1 MFEEHKI
8 LICNPVEYL
17 LPCRLCAPQL
27 GGAVGQPFRRA
38 GVGRVG
44 RISQFHH
51 RTLTALYFSL
61 MKSIN
66 IDLREG
72 GGGFHFPERV
82 GSMVSPDK
90 DGHAPATCFDK
101 TNTKTKQQYH
111 VV

>member
-72 GGGFHFPERV
+72 GGASIFLRG
-82 GSMVSPDK
+82 
-90 DGHAPATCFDK
+90 
-101 TNTKTKQQYH
+101 
-111 VV
+111 